1 MGLTPDQISDTTNY
15 CHLNYVSSL
24 SAGIVHFNPKD
35 ISLHGLTAMIKAVAQ
50 MRNLRRGHT
59 SQGQVKKIQIDQTYE
74 GYANFMAK
82 ERMQMIASDVKQ
94 APSRLQYLRD
104 SKKSNMSTEESESY
118 DAKEKLLEQQ
128 IEDAS
133 KVFSTEILKPKA
145 DTYLTAEWDEM
156 VPFPTSKSQN
166 SPVCAPPPSYDHQ

>member
-1 MGLTPDQISDTTNY
+1 MMALTPAQMSDTDKY

-24 SAGIVHFNPKD
+24 SRGIVHFNPKD
-35 ISLHGLTAMIKAVAQ
+35 ISLHGLTAMIKVVAQ

-59 SQGQVKKIQIDQTYE
+59 SQGHVKKIQIDQTYE

-94 APSRLQYLRD
+94 APSRLEYLRKN
-104 SKKSNMSTEESESY
+104 KKSNMSAEDSETFKA
-118 DAKEKLLEQQ
+118 DEKLLERQ
-128 IEDAS
+128 IEDAP
-133 KVFSTEILKPKA
+133 KVFNTDILKPKV

-156 VPFPTSKSQN
+156 IPFPTSKPQMCPS
-166 SPVCAPPPSYDHQ
+166 CAPYKSY